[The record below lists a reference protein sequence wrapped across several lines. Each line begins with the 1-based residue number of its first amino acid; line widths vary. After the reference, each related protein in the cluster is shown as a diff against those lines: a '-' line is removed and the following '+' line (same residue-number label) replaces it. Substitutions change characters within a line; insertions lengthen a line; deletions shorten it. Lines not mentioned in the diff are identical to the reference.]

1 MVSQSGR
8 RLNGQANHDQQT
20 VLSKSFHEKCYL
32 ICAVSAI
39 NDVGLIL
46 FTEGIQNNDWTT
58 PVVLSHMSY
67 EPTPQVQDEDQ
78 HWECWISGS
87 GLINENGATSEF
99 LQVAEDLDA
108 VDNFDE
114 C

>member
-1 MVSQSGR
+1 
-8 RLNGQANHDQQT
+8 
-20 VLSKSFHEKCYL
+20 
-32 ICAVSAI
+32 
-39 NDVGLIL
+39 
-46 FTEGIQNNDWTT
+46 
-58 PVVLSHMSY
+58 MSY